1 MADVLRFAPEVPVE
15 VALKFPTGKPVQG
28 HDGTDMMFT
37 LVDGRLMFLAP
48 PVAAQL
54 DAMRI
59 RPGEPFWITRNAGK
73 SGVKGSVSWDIR
85 RPNAGSPANAREPGY
100 SQGPDADPFIA
111 TPHEQA
117 NGAAARPEMPP
128 ANGTCHAPTS
138 GNGYA
143 SDIRTQAESA
153 VMTAIEACAKGAKY
167 AASINFPINFEHED
181 VRALANTILIGM
193 QQNGGRR

>member
-1 MADVLRFAPEVPVE
+1 ME
-15 VALKFPTGKPVQG
+15 VALKYPTGKPVQG

-48 PVAAQL
+48 PIAAQI

-59 RPGEPFWITRNAGK
+59 APGEPFWITRNAGK

-85 RPNAGSPANAREPGY
+85 RPNAGTPVAQAPEAPRPA
-100 SQGPDADPFIA
+100 
-111 TPHEQA
+111 
-117 NGAAARPEMPP
+117 MPP
-128 ANGTCHAPTS
+128 ANGACHAPTS

-153 VMTAIEACAKGAKY
+153 VLTALEACAKGEKY
-167 AASINFPINFEHED
+167 AASIGYGMKFTSED
-181 VRALANTILIGM
+181 ARAIAITILIGA
-193 QQNGGRR
+193 QQNGGKR